1 METEYVS
8 LPLDIQGV
16 KVNKVTVTSE
26 GEVHICVTSTIEGTH
41 CHCCGREI
49 NKLHE
54 YDREITL
61 RH

>member
-16 KVNKVTVTSE
+16 KVNDVTVTSD

-41 CHCCGREI
+41 CRRCGE
-49 NKLHE
+49 K
-54 YDREITL
+54 
-61 RH
+61 